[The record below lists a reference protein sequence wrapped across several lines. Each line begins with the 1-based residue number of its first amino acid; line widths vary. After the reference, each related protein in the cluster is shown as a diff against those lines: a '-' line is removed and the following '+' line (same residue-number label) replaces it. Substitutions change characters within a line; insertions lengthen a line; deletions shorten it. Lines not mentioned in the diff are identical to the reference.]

1 MWFLFI
7 LFVLLCSGKESDAF
21 YQTRGQYGQV
31 RIKPVHASKEFDIN
45 NTIEYMQLMEAKEA
59 RFAQSLQFNQ
69 TMALQ
74 HLQMNQQH
82 LQMNQENKKF
92 LWLNLF
98 RFSSAFLVAQ
108 CAIYIRDGI
117 LGKNTGELA
126 FYSTICLIVNQFVQ
140 AVKAIRDL
148 GTFKAIQLYFQIVLK
163 CVISALTTIFRW

>member
-31 RIKPVHASKEFDIN
+31 RIKPVHASKEFDFK

-59 RFAQSLQFNQ
+59 RYAQSLQFNQ
-69 TMALQ
+69 TMAE
-74 HLQMNQQH
+74 
-82 LQMNQENKKF
+82 ENKKF

-98 RFSSAFLVAQ
+98 RFSCVFLVAQ